1 MAQKKAPAKGAA
13 SIGKSSGGKPSA
25 SSVKNLSKRGRH
37 IIPPNPPGSG
47 IKSRHGRG
55 RGGRK
60 V

>member
-1 MAQKKAPAKGAA
+1 MAQKKAPTKGAA
-13 SIGKSSGGKPSA
+13 PTSKSSGGKSNA
-25 SSVKNLSKRGRH
+25 SSSKGLSKRSRH
-37 IIPPNPPGSG
+37 VIPPNPPGSG